1 MRVILCL
8 AACWVCVS
16 ASWAEDATAV
26 PAPRP
31 DPARFAG
38 EIETFAG
45 QPPETGGIVFT
56 GSSSI
61 RLWERLRED
70 FPGLPVVNRG
80 FGGCVANDMVA
91 YFDTIVARHEPKLLV
106 LYVGTNDLHV
116 PLSVE
121 EAFADYRRFLGMV
134 REKLPGTRI
143 IVNSL
148 KVAPSRMGQLPAVFE
163 MNKRLRAL
171 AEGDGMIRFL
181 DSTEYL
187 MDQDGQP
194 IKSLFR
200 DDQLHL
206 SPVGYAHW
214 LILLDPVIREEW
226 AKVDR
231 PKAAESTAT
240 R

>member
-1 MRVILCL
+1 
-8 AACWVCVS
+8 
-16 ASWAEDATAV
+16 
-26 PAPRP
+26 
-31 DPARFAG
+31 
-38 EIETFAG
+38 
-45 QPPETGGIVFT
+45 
-56 GSSSI
+56 
-61 RLWERLRED
+61 
-70 FPGLPVVNRG
+70 
-80 FGGCVANDMVA
+80 
-91 YFDTIVARHEPKLLV
+91 TIVARHEPKLLV